1 MDHVA
6 SQVGVINAM
15 RTGNVVLDMMIAMS
29 IPLVLQGLYKFW
41 EWLRPLIEEFLFNLR
56 ARDEHFSRT
65 IEYEKVSNIWGYE
78 DEGVEGHRNNI
89 LQKAVSLYVGQ
100 LGLKYDHAMVVL
112 GSVKEKGK
120 RDEDSYDMVYGG
132 TAEQLKAYR
141 VGVTPP
147 QNNWVEVEDAV
158 YFQQVTGVQEEGG
171 SDKNNSSTK
180 DVKKKTTYHFR
191 CSERDGD
198 ERIDKF
204 VQKAFRW
211 YCEEMKST
219 EDHGRY
225 LYTLI
230 ANEGFASSPGKDN
243 REGPVRKY
251 KRYRLSDGKDFGSL
265 FFPEKDTLLRILQH
279 FEDKSGK
286 YAIKG
291 YPHKLGL
298 LLHGPPGTGKTSM
311 IKALACHTRRNV
323 VNVPLGRIKTNQELM
338 DIVFDQR
345 FPVVGEELPVTLG
358 FENVIFVM
366 EDVDAASP
374 IVQSRERSKRKKR
387 GTKTTVKVTQEVTT
401 PHPVTTKKPAKAPAA
416 AAAAAVA
423 TAEGPT
429 TAEPKS
435 STSETPGGEKSAAAA
450 ADATAAAADAT
461 ATTAA
466 NTLALSRPVALQR
479 SVSQPTEREKNSMA
493 TSTRKV
499 TLFERCTTTTMESLP
514 SSSSNEDSVDD
525 HRPAKA
531 AGACP
536 GNNRTGGARKKDDGD
551 RGAACDSDSSSCSG
565 SSSSGDSSDDRSVC
579 GPLRQTS
586 GDSNDE
592 DEAMMLALA
601 KSLGDES
608 KKKSKSKKSKSESKF
623 ASKSDKLDLAGLLNV
638 LDGVVDTPGRIV
650 IMTTNHPETLDAAL
664 IRPGRIDK
672 KIYLGYMKYP
682 AALEMTLHYFQ
693 VDKLEPEQDRRLRE
707 IFKDYP
713 EPAKTRGS
721 SRCGGGSG
729 RVAGGGDGG
738 RFTPAMVEQEAS
750 EHESIDGFIAALEVR
765 VSAKRPF

>member
-1 MDHVA
+1 
-6 SQVGVINAM
+6 M

-41 EWLRPLIEEFLFNLR
+41 EWLRPLIEEFLFSLR

-120 RDEDSYDMVYGG
+120 RDEDSYVTFDDVYGG

-147 QNNWVEVEDAV
+147 QNNWVELEDAV

-230 ANEGFASSPGKDN
+230 ANEGFASSAGKDKG
-243 REGPVRKY
+243 EGPVRKY

-265 FFPEKDTLLRILQH
+265 FFPEKDALLRILQH

-311 IKALACHTRRNV
+311 IKALACHTGRNV

-387 GTKTTVKVTQEVTT
+387 GTKTTVK
-401 PHPVTTKKPAKAPAA
+401 A
-416 AAAAAVA
+416 
-423 TAEGPT
+423 
-429 TAEPKS
+429 
-435 STSETPGGEKSAAAA
+435 
-450 ADATAAAADAT
+450 
-461 ATTAA
+461 
-466 NTLALSRPVALQR
+466 
-479 SVSQPTEREKNSMA
+479 
-493 TSTRKV
+493 
-499 TLFERCTTTTMESLP
+499 
-514 SSSSNEDSVDD
+514 
-525 HRPAKA
+525 
-531 AGACP
+531 
-536 GNNRTGGARKKDDGD
+536 
-551 RGAACDSDSSSCSG
+551 
-565 SSSSGDSSDDRSVC
+565 
-579 GPLRQTS
+579 
-586 GDSNDE
+586 
-592 DEAMMLALA
+592 
-601 KSLGDES
+601 
-608 KKKSKSKKSKSESKF
+608 
-623 ASKSDKLDLAGLLNV
+623 
-638 LDGVVDTPGRIV
+638 
-650 IMTTNHPETLDAAL
+650 
-664 IRPGRIDK
+664 
-672 KIYLGYMKYP
+672 
-682 AALEMTLHYFQ
+682 
-693 VDKLEPEQDRRLRE
+693 
-707 IFKDYP
+707 
-713 EPAKTRGS
+713 S
-721 SRCGGGSG
+721 SR
-729 RVAGGGDGG
+729 
-738 RFTPAMVEQEAS
+738 
-750 EHESIDGFIAALEVR
+750 
-765 VSAKRPF
+765 

>member
-1 MDHVA
+1 
-6 SQVGVINAM
+6 
-15 RTGNVVLDMMIAMS
+15 
-29 IPLVLQGLYKFW
+29 
-41 EWLRPLIEEFLFNLR
+41 
-56 ARDEHFSRT
+56 
-65 IEYEKVSNIWGYE
+65 
-78 DEGVEGHRNNI
+78 
-89 LQKAVSLYVGQ
+89 
-100 LGLKYDHAMVVL
+100 
-112 GSVKEKGK
+112 
-120 RDEDSYDMVYGG
+120 
-132 TAEQLKAYR
+132 
-141 VGVTPP
+141 
-147 QNNWVEVEDAV
+147 
-158 YFQQVTGVQEEGG
+158 
-171 SDKNNSSTK
+171 
-180 DVKKKTTYHFR
+180 
-191 CSERDGD
+191 
-198 ERIDKF
+198 
-204 VQKAFRW
+204 
-211 YCEEMKST
+211 MKST

-230 ANEGFASSPGKDN
+230 ANEGFASSAGKDKG
-243 REGPVRKY
+243 EGPVRRY

-265 FFPEKDTLLRILQH
+265 FFPEKDALLRILQH

-311 IKALACHTRRNV
+311 IKALACHTGRNV

-345 FPVVGEELPVTLG
+345 FAVVGEELPVTLG

-387 GTKTTVKVTQEVTT
+387 GTKTTVKASSTLVTQEVTT

-416 AAAAAVA
+416 AAAAAA
-423 TAEGPT
+423 AEGPT

-435 STSETPGGEKSAAAA
+435 PTSETPGGEKDAAA
-450 ADATAAAADAT
+450 AAAADAT

-466 NTLALSRPVALQR
+466 DTLALSRPVMIQR

-525 HRPAKA
+525 HRPAKV

-536 GNNRTGGARKKDDGD
+536 GNNRSGGARKEDDGD
-551 RGAACDSDSSSCSG
+551 REAACDSDSSSCSG

-608 KKKSKSKKSKSESKF
+608 KKKSKSKKSKSKNKF

-650 IMTTNHPETLDAAL
+650 IMTTNHPESLDAAL

-693 VDKLEPEQDRRLRE
+693 VAKLEPEQDRRLRE

-750 EHESIDGFIAALEVR
+750 EHESIDGFIAALEAR
-765 VSAKRPF
+765 VSTKRPF